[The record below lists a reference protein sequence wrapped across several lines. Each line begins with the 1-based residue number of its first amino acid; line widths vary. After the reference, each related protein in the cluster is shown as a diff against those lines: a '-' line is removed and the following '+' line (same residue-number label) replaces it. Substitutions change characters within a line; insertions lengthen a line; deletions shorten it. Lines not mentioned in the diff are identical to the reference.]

1 MFRRTMLYAVMLLT
15 FALVMYAIHAIAEYF
30 VAINPAITLLV
41 GFGVLIPIAVYF
53 DRKEGFY

>member
-1 MFRRTMLYAVMLLT
+1 MLYAIMLLT
-15 FALVMYAIHAIAEYF
+15 FALVMYAIHTTVEYF
-30 VAINPAITLLV
+30 VAINPVITLLV